1 MARKKDDEKR
11 KNILES
17 ATKVFA
23 SKGFYNAKIQ
33 DVATEAGVAH
43 GTVYLYFK
51 NKDDL
56 LSAIFCEVLGELI
69 EYIRSEVQKEK
80 TAEDKFRRMI
90 SLQIDIIEENPDL
103 TKLILI
109 EFPRTGKFL
118 SNSNID
124 ILSKYIDMIADIID
138 KGIKEGEFNTDI
150 KIDMLATMIYAGI
163 QGLATR
169 WILDEMQYT
178 LKGMEKGVSDLFI
191 EGIKR
196 HSDL

>member
-33 DVATEAGVAH
+33 DVATEAGIAH

-56 LSAIFCEVLGELI
+56 LAAIFCEVLGELI
-69 EYIRSEVQKEK
+69 EYIRSEVKKEK
-80 TAEDKFRRMI
+80 RAEDKFRKMI
-90 SLQIDIIEENPDL
+90 SLQVDIIEENPDL

-109 EFPRTGKFL
+109 EFPRTGRFL
-118 SNSNID
+118 TNSNID
-124 ILSKYIDMIADIID
+124 ILSKYIDMIANIINE
-138 KGIKEGEFNTDI
+138 GVKEGEFDVNI
-150 KIDMLATMIYAGI
+150 KIDIVATMIYAGM

-169 WILDEMQYT
+169 WILDDMQYT
-178 LKGMEKGVSDLFI
+178 LKGMEKGVADLFL
-191 EGIKR
+191 EGIKACKN
-196 HSDL
+196 H

>member
-11 KNILES
+11 RSILES
-17 ATKVFA
+17 ATRVFA

-33 DVATEAGVAH
+33 EVAAEAGVAH

-51 NKDDL
+51 SKDDL
-56 LSAIFCEVLGELI
+56 LAAIFYEVLGDLI
-69 EYIRSEVQKEK
+69 EYIHSEVQKEK
-80 TAEDKFRRMI
+80 RAEDKFRKMI

-124 ILSKYIDMIADIID
+124 ILSKYIDMIASIINE
-138 KGIKEGEFNTDI
+138 GIREGEFDVNI
-150 KIDMLATMIYAGI
+150 KIDIVATMIYAGI
-163 QGLATR
+163 QGLANR
-169 WILDEMQYT
+169 WILDDMQYT
-178 LKGMEKGVSDLFI
+178 LKGMEKGVSDFFL
-191 EGIKR
+191 EGIKSCKV
-196 HSDL
+196 H

>member
-56 LSAIFCEVLGELI
+56 LSAIFYEVLGELI

-90 SLQIDIIEENPDL
+90 SIQIDIIEENPDL

-138 KGIKEGEFNTDI
+138 KGIKEGQFNTDI
-150 KIDMLATMIYAGI
+150 KIDMVATMIYASI

-169 WILDEMQYT
+169 WILDDMQYT
-178 LKGMEKGVSDLFI
+178 LKGMEKSVSDLFI

-196 HSDL
+196 RNDR